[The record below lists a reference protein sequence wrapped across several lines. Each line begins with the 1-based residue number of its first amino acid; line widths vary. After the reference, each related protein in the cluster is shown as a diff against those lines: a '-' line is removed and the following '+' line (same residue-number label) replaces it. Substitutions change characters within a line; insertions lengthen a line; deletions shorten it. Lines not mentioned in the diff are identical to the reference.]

1 MLNWQ
6 MEFNF
11 EHSCSFLVEHWY
23 VDVHFL
29 VFFVWIM
36 YRMIL
41 YAITLANYDQ
51 EDAESL
57 KNLILTKDGI
67 ESLALYTKSVAR

>member
-1 MLNWQ
+1 
-6 MEFNF
+6 
-11 EHSCSFLVEHWY
+11 
-23 VDVHFL
+23 
-29 VFFVWIM
+29 M

-51 EDAESL
+51 EDAESP

-67 ESLALYTKSVAR
+67 ESLTLYTKSVAR